1 MNNTKDRHNEILTT
15 AKEVLEEYE
24 IDITQ
29 PLGKNLLPLAKIVA
43 QQTSCHID
51 TAKRNITK
59 AIRQARGELA
69 GQWGGDRRSRKTQ
82 SY

>member
-1 MNNTKDRHNEILTT
+1 M
-15 AKEVLEEYE
+15 AKEVLEESE

-51 TAKRNITK
+51 TAKRNIAK
-59 AIRQARGELA
+59 AARIARGEIV
-69 GQWGGDRRSRKTQ
+69 GQWGGSRITTTDKLKEN
-82 SY
+82 

>member
-1 MNNTKDRHNEILTT
+1 MTNNTKARHNEILTT
-15 AKEVLEEYE
+15 AKEVLAENE

-51 TAKRNITK
+51 TAKRNIAK
-59 AIRQARGELA
+59 ATRIARGEVVK
-69 GQWGGDRRSRKTQ
+69 QWGGNR
-82 SY
+82 Y